1 MKFLATFLVL
11 VVILEHFFIMILEMF
26 MIPSRLAKKSF
37 GLSDD
42 FMAQKQVQTLFS
54 NQGLYNGFLATG
66 LLWAYFIAPQI
77 VQFQASILF
86 LSFVLIAGLWGAY
99 TSNKAILIKQGLP
112 ALLAILILC
121 LSQ

>member
-1 MKFLATFLVL
+1 
-11 VVILEHFFIMILEMF
+11 
-26 MIPSRLAKKSF
+26 
-37 GLSDD
+37 
-42 FMAQKQVQTLFS
+42 
-54 NQGLYNGFLATG
+54 
-66 LLWAYFIAPQI
+66 
-77 VQFQASILF
+77 ILF